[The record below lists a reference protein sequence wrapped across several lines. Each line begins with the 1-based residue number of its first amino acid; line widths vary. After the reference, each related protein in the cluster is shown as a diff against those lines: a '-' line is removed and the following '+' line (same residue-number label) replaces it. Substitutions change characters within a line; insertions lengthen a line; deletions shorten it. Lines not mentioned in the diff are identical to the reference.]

1 MTEILV
7 ISLKA
12 RIGRRGRKHIKEF
25 NPSVIIG

>member
-12 RIGRRGRKHIKEF
+12 RIGRGRKHIKEF